1 MNFLRIIGNIHIVNI
16 EYRDDI
22 YFLFILLFRIFGN

>member
-16 EYRDDI
+16 EYQDDI
-22 YFLFILLFRIFGN
+22 YFLFILIRIFGN